1 VTQKLC
7 KQLGHKILFSRSSPH
22 RTPTGGG
29 GEHGRGSDRGGHGG
43 QPDRTLGG
51 ERLPMLRRGGRCTLS
66 LSLSLSFPGFGVPI
80 SLSSRCELRGAVRSC
95 GVVVLSDKV
104 AAGSGTSR
112 CPTVEVHLD
121 SSCAVWMSR
130 SSNLARVA
138 VLAPMLPDRSFLD
151 LVSEGR
157 SHSFST
163 LLSGCR
169 LVLAIVGS

>member
-1 VTQKLC
+1 MEA
-7 KQLGHKILFSRSSPH
+7 SRIA
-22 RTPTGGG
+22 
-29 GEHGRGSDRGGHGG
+29 
-43 QPDRTLGG
+43 
-51 ERLPMLRRGGRCTLS
+51 LS
-66 LSLSLSFPGFGVPI
+66 AASVFPCCGAAVGAPSLSLSFPGFGVPI

-95 GVVVLSDKV
+95 GLVVLSDKV
-104 AAGSGTSR
+104 GAGSGTSR

-157 SHSFST
+157 SHSFSI